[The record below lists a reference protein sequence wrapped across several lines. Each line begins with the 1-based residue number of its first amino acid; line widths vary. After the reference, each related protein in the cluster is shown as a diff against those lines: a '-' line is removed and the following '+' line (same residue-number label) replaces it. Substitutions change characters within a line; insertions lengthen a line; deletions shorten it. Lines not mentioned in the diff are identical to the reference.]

1 MAFVFCGYTFCI
13 LQCFAASKRD
23 DPSPLRSRDRLVE
36 YARRSQ
42 ILVMV
47 VMMHAVIMPVVAM
60 MVTVPGHGSP
70 DDRTGARADDRAYG
84 SADSRSGRTSDDSSA
99 DGVFASSRARRR
111 GERNTES
118 GDENRYTHRHLP

>member
-1 MAFVFCGYTFCI
+1 
-13 LQCFAASKRD
+13 
-23 DPSPLRSRDRLVE
+23 
-36 YARRSQ
+36 
-42 ILVMV
+42 MV
-47 VMMHAVIMPVVAM
+47 VMMHVVIMPVVAM

-70 DDRTGARADDRAYG
+70 DDRAGPRADDRAYG

-118 GDENRYTHRHLP
+118 GDENRYTHRAPPLDGCRSSIGSKKPTGRVGHLEISPCAT

>member
-1 MAFVFCGYTFCI
+1 
-13 LQCFAASKRD
+13 
-23 DPSPLRSRDRLVE
+23 
-36 YARRSQ
+36 
-42 ILVMV
+42 MV

-118 GDENRYTHRHLP
+118 GDENRYTHRHLPLMVVDLLLGRKKPTGRVGHLEISPCAT